1 MDDNSFTSK
10 FLTPRGDTSV
20 SDTWCSGAFWSYWFP
35 LGKLEADWDQV
46 DFIFFD
52 EGDIQVHTIRVRR
65 VTGFALESPGFC

>member
-1 MDDNSFTSK
+1 LDSK
-10 FLTPRGDTSV
+10 EKLQGRLDSQE
-20 SDTWCSGAFWSYWFP
+20 AFWSYWFS

-52 EGDIQVHTIRVRR
+52 EGEIQVHTIRMRR